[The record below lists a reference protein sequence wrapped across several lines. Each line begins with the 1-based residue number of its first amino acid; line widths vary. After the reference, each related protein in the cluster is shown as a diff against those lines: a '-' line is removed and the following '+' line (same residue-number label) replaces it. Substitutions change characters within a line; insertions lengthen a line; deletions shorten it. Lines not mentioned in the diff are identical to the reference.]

1 MKTEDFAE
9 LVASIK
15 QAGEIRRGNRNA
27 ARVTKIVVP
36 DVQKIRDG
44 LGLSQSEFALM
55 IGVSARTIQNWE
67 QKRREPEGAAKALLM
82 VAAQSPKTVLKA
94 LHTVKVA
101 SRLTPALK
109 TKSRRAAIKAA

>member
-1 MKTEDFAE
+1 MKTEDFSE

-15 QAGEIRRGNRNA
+15 QAGEIRRGERKPS
-27 ARVTKIVVP
+27 RVTKIGIP
-36 DVQKIRDG
+36 DVQKIRGG

-82 VAAQSPKTVLKA
+82 VAARNPKMVLEA
-94 LHTVKVA
+94 LHG
-101 SRLTPALK
+101 
-109 TKSRRAAIKAA
+109 